1 MQNTLTAQYNAL
13 PEGDAKTKF
22 QAQLAGISQAVAGY
36 ENSMLQ
42 QVRWH
47 K

>member
-13 PEGDAKTKF
+13 PEGEAKTKL

-36 ENSMLQ
+36 ENSMPQKL
-42 QVRWH
+42 RWR